1 MAKKTPDEIVAEID
15 RKQNEEDLDLIP
27 RAGRM
32 MRDKANEDLT
42 GGAYVGNRLDMGKD
56 RGSRLG
62 RVSKEDSD
70 MIMKQDAASGMNRN
84 PRMGGLTFGMKKGGK
99 VMKNKAKR
107 YEDGGSVDR
116 IGESVRERAMRSVA
130 NKTDE
135 GDTATITRNE
145 YGDVTPTLDRM
156 EKAAPRKSTP
166 AAAKSEPAA
175 TKADAAPV
183 KKSNVDELKSMVF
196 STANKPSSFKDAG
209 GSSKAKVFSANL
221 DELSQKGM
229 PSSFKD
235 TGGNTKSKA
244 SNASLSGLGFPK
256 ARLYDPLAKFER
268 KPEGMKSGGKVK
280 SASARADGCAIRGK
294 TRA

>member
-1 MAKKTPDEIVAEID
+1 MAYTETGKEKEKREAYY
-15 RKQNEEDLDLIP
+15 
-27 RAGRM
+27 
-32 MRDKANEDLT
+32 KANKERGIRAEKQKSYEMFGTTEQNIPAVDT
-42 GGAYVGNRLDMGKD
+42 MGN
-56 RGSRLG
+56 
-62 RVSKEDSD
+62 V
-70 MIMKQDAASGMNRN
+70 
-84 PRMGGLTFGMKKGGK
+84 TGMKKGGK
-99 VMKNKAKR
+99 VMKKKKFDN
-107 YEDGGSVDR
+107 GGSIDE
-116 IGESVRERAMRSVA
+116 GVRERAMRSVA

-166 AAAKSEPAA
+166 AAAKSEPVA
-175 TKADAAPV
+175 TKAESAPV
-183 KKSNVDELKSMVF
+183 KKSNVDELKDMVF

-235 TGGNTKSKA
+235 TGGNTKSKV